1 MTFIVVVDDVA
12 CSGFNLSAA
21 VASLSRDGCV
31 VVTVKGIVAC
41 MAFSPGG
48 VVGGTDPARYVVR
61 QPTDVID
68 SETLNR

>member
-12 CSGFNLSAA
+12 CSGFNMSVA

-41 MAFSPGG
+41 MAFYPGG
-48 VVGGTDPARYVVR
+48 VVGGTDPARYAVMR
-61 QPTDVID
+61 PLQ
-68 SETLNR
+68 LM